1 MESEVK
7 VVKISVRGVFVR
19 KREAGTVKRDCF
31 ECALVRCRDD
41 AVARPIVGQAPN
53 GMLFWGESNADRK
66 RQQ

>member
-1 MESEVK
+1 MESGVK

-19 KREAGTVKRDCF
+19 KREAGIMEHDRF
-31 ECALVRCRDD
+31 QCALVRCRDD
-41 AVARPIVGQAPN
+41 AVARTTVVQAPN